1 MLEKIEAEY
10 DKVKN
15 KTKKNIEDRKISID
29 EEFDISMIAKS
40 LVKQFFEINKIEENL
55 DRAILRSILEYLK
68 TNDLLK
74 HLIVCLSE
82 I

>member
-74 HLIVCLSE
+74 HLIVYLSE

>member
-1 MLEKIEAEY
+1 
-10 DKVKN
+10 
-15 KTKKNIEDRKISID
+15 
-29 EEFDISMIAKS
+29 MIAKS

-74 HLIVCLSE
+74 HLIVYLSQNQKVLDMTSYG